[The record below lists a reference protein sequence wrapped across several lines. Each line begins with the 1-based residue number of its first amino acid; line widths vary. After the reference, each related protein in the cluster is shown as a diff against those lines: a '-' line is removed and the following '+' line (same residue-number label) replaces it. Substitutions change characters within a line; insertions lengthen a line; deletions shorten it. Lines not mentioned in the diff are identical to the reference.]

1 MNLSLNWLKR
11 YIDFDLPV
19 DELSEILTDIGLEV
33 EGVEKVETIKGGLEG
48 LVVGEVVECDKH
60 PNADKLS
67 LTKVNIGELELKQI
81 VCGAPN
87 VAAGQKVII
96 ATIGTTL
103 YTPQGESFKIKKGKI
118 RGEASEG
125 MICAEDEV
133 GLGSSH
139 DGIMVLPADVPVGT
153 LAKDY
158 YKIEDDYVFDIGLTP
173 NRSDATCHL
182 GVAKDLAA
190 YLTINKDWDG
200 DVKVPEVAAFE
211 VEQNN
216 PAFVVKIENEQACP
230 RYTGISLSNIK
241 TGESPKWMQ
250 DLLKAIGVRPISN
263 VVDITNFILHEL
275 GQPLHAFD
283 AAKVSNREIHV
294 KNLPAGTAF
303 LSLDEQE
310 RSLLAEDLM
319 ICDGQDK
326 PMCIAGVFGG
336 LNSGVTDSTSEIFLE
351 AAHFSAGSVRR
362 TSTKHLLRTDAAKV
376 FEKGS
381 DPNLT
386 AYAIRRAAL
395 LLKEHAGATISSE
408 IVDEYPEEITPLE
421 IAVSYARVNQ
431 VIGYQLEKEEIHD
444 ILRAMEMELKPV
456 DENTLIVKV
465 PTNKA
470 DVLRE
475 IDVIE
480 EILRIYGFNK
490 VPIPTQL
497 KTAISYQNY
506 PTKRQIQNAISNML
520 SDNGFNEMMGLSLI
534 ESEKYYGDA
543 QGQVFINNTSN
554 IHLNIMRPDS
564 LITGLKSVAHNL
576 NHQQSKVKLYE
587 FGRFYKEEGEGFKET
602 DFLSLFITGENGVAS
617 WNNTTSSSDF
627 YSIKLWVN
635 QILAKAGIKGYQ
647 SKEVEDPNFLVGLEY
662 HRGPTTIVKFG
673 TLDRSVLK
681 KLDIAVPVYY
691 AEFNYK
697 AVARAAG
704 KATLQVTEISKY
716 PSTSRDLALVL
727 DQQVKFE
734 DILRISNKTEKK
746 LIKEISLFDV
756 YKNEEQLGK
765 GKKSY
770 AVKFLF
776 QDATKTL
783 KDKEVDKV
791 MSALISN
798 FETKLGAEIR
808 T

>member
-1 MNLSLNWLKR
+1 M
-11 YIDFDLPV
+11 
-19 DELSEILTDIGLEV
+19 
-33 EGVEKVETIKGGLEG
+33 
-48 LVVGEVVECDKH
+48 
-60 PNADKLS
+60 
-67 LTKVNIGELELKQI
+67 
-81 VCGAPN
+81 
-87 VAAGQKVII
+87 
-96 ATIGTTL
+96 
-103 YTPQGESFKIKKGKI
+103 
-118 RGEASEG
+118 
-125 MICAEDEV
+125 
-133 GLGSSH
+133 
-139 DGIMVLPADVPVGT
+139 
-153 LAKDY
+153 
-158 YKIEDDYVFDIGLTP
+158 
-173 NRSDATCHL
+173 
-182 GVAKDLAA
+182 
-190 YLTINKDWDG
+190 
-200 DVKVPEVAAFE
+200 
-211 VEQNN
+211 
-216 PAFVVKIENEQACP
+216 
-230 RYTGISLSNIK
+230 
-241 TGESPKWMQ
+241 
-250 DLLKAIGVRPISN
+250 
-263 VVDITNFILHEL
+263 
-275 GQPLHAFD
+275 
-283 AAKVSNREIHV
+283 
-294 KNLPAGTAF
+294 
-303 LSLDEQE
+303 
-310 RSLLAEDLM
+310 
-319 ICDGQDK
+319 
-326 PMCIAGVFGG
+326 
-336 LNSGVTDSTSEIFLE
+336 
-351 AAHFSAGSVRR
+351 
-362 TSTKHLLRTDAAKV
+362 
-376 FEKGS
+376 
-381 DPNLT
+381 
-386 AYAIRRAAL
+386 
-395 LLKEHAGATISSE
+395 
-408 IVDEYPEEITPLE
+408 
-421 IAVSYARVNQ
+421 
-431 VIGYQLEKEEIHD
+431 
-444 ILRAMEMELKPV
+444 
-456 DENTLIVKV
+456 
-465 PTNKA
+465 
-470 DVLRE
+470 LRE

-576 NHQQSKVKLYE
+576 NHQQTSVKLYE
-587 FGRFYKEEGEGFKET
+587 FGRYYKEEGEGHKET
-602 DFLSLFITGENGVAS
+602 DFLSLFITGDNGVAA
-617 WNNTTSSSDF
+617 WNNASSSSDF